1 MATDQLIKAG
11 DKKFITVNI
20 PVIND
25 KELLSIQPLF
35 YIAENIRQNLYKL
48 SSSDKFKEERLD
60 NDFQFNDYSNIA
72 FDIELSKIK
81 DKEEEDVI
89 TGTDTMKT
97 KMRVLDMIY
106 IISKYHSTNL
116 WFEYKNVSFK
126 LKTDILP
133 NTTKTPKMDK
143 ITGNIHIHSVYSIMF
158 ERNNL
163 SMYEKFIQATHEYT
177 KRFLDNAKPNNKIS
191 MYISSSEGRYFEY
204 LGDRQKRTMD
214 SIYLPKKQ
222 KQDIITDME
231 NFLNPKTKKRYTELG
246 INYKRTYMLEGVPGT
261 GKTSLITG
269 LASYF
274 NYNIAIVSFTPK
286 MTDVDLLRIFKSLD
300 RLENEIF
307 NDPDTAPKKAFLV
320 IEDIDCIFKER
331 KAHDESKNSITFSGL
346 LNALDGI
353 STHDNLITF
362 ITTNYKNHLDNAL
375 VRPGRIDYVMRFD
388 YATKEQ
394 ICDIYSK
401 FTQPSN
407 QPSNTVNKEQVNR
420 FYSECCNL
428 SIKITTSL
436 LQQYL
441 MKYLDEPEKAIEN
454 IDELKTIYELCK
466 SSKEADETDLY
477 S

>member
-1 MATDQLIKAG
+1 MSYELCKNSDVVADGQY
-11 DKKFITVNI
+11 ITVNI

-25 KELLSIQPLF
+25 RELLSIEPLY
-35 YIAENIRQNLYKL
+35 YIAENIRQKLYKV
-48 SSSDKFKEERLD
+48 SSNDKFNTERLD
-60 NDFQFNDYSNIA
+60 NDFNVIDTDLA
-72 FDIELSKIK
+72 LDIELSKIRDNNK
-81 DKEEEDVI
+81 DDGEGDDN
-89 TGTDTMKT
+89 TDILKP
-97 KMRVLDMIY
+97 KQKILDIIY
-106 IISKYHSTNL
+106 IISKYKSSGLYFRYKTVL
-116 WFEYKNVSFK
+116 FEM
-126 LKTDILP
+126 KTDILSDI
-133 NTTKTPKMDK
+133 TKTPVQDK
-143 ITGNIHIHSVYSIMF
+143 LTGNIMIHSVYSIRFEQKDLSMF
-158 ERNNL
+158 ET
-163 SMYEKFIQATHEYT
+163 FIQTTNEYT
-177 KRFLDNAKPNNKIS
+177 KKFLDISRPNNKIS

-204 LGDRQKRTMD
+204 LGDRQKRLMD

-231 NFLNPKTKKRYTELG
+231 NFLNPKTKKRYSDLG

-274 NYNIAIVSFTPK
+274 NYNIAIISFTPK

-300 RLENEIF
+300 RIEQDNY
-307 NDPDTAPKKAFLV
+307 NDPDAEPKKAFLV

-331 KAHDESKNSITFSGL
+331 KSHDESKNSITFSGL

-388 YATKEQ
+388 YAVKEQ
-394 ICDIYSK
+394 IADIYGK
-401 FTQPSN
+401 FTQPGE
-407 QPSNTVNKEQVNR
+407 TVNKEQVNR
-420 FYSECCNL
+420 FYSECCSLN
-428 SIKITTSL
+428 IKITTSL

-441 MKYLDEPEKAIEN
+441 MKYLDQPEKAIEN
-454 IDELKTIYELCK
+454 IDELKTIYDQCK
-466 SSKEADETDLY
+466 TGKEADETDLY